1 MNAINEAETILQ
13 SPDDYPSF
21 FSRPAC
27 VLMSPEQYESLMEM
41 LSDYLLMTEAD
52 QRLEVNDDSGNI
64 SHEDMMR
71 QLGITREEMDATKVE
86 IEA

>member
-1 MNAINEAETILQ
+1 
-13 SPDDYPSF
+13 
-21 FSRPAC
+21 
-27 VLMSPEQYESLMEM
+27 MSPEQYESLMEM